1 MPNQS
6 INTIQKDTST
16 IYSDM
21 DEILTKPPAGIV
33 RYGSA
38 TLFILLLI
46 LCSISFFVKYN
57 EGISGA
63 AYIKADINS
72 VIKSPQFDG
81 VIVEK
86 NFIQRDT
93 ILQKGDTILILK
105 NQSST
110 NRKNTVLISLLD
122 NEGVIAAPFTGKITC
137 QRKLQNGN
145 QLDANTLLFEMV
157 AGQNEFK
164 IKINVEDADV
174 NKIMLGQNVKLTA
187 PGYPQNIFYIYTCEI
202 ISLPYTDDASH
213 KTTVDAILKFK
224 ESDNKE
230 NELRYILAT
239 TVNAYIITEQKSLAA
254 AFAGL

>member
-93 ILQKGDTILILK
+93 ILQKGDT
-105 NQSST
+105 
-110 NRKNTVLISLLD
+110 
-122 NEGVIAAPFTGKITC
+122 
-137 QRKLQNGN
+137 
-145 QLDANTLLFEMV
+145 
-157 AGQNEFK
+157 
-164 IKINVEDADV
+164 
-174 NKIMLGQNVKLTA
+174 
-187 PGYPQNIFYIYTCEI
+187 
-202 ISLPYTDDASH
+202 
-213 KTTVDAILKFK
+213 KTTRQGMSL
-224 ESDNKE
+224 E
-230 NELRYILAT
+230 NSIRRNSRTACGWSGSFT
-239 TVNAYIITEQKSLAA
+239 
-254 AFAGL
+254 

>member
-21 DEILTKPPAGIV
+21 DEVLTKPPSGII
-33 RYGSA
+33 RYGSV
-38 TLFILLLI
+38 TLFFLLLI
-46 LCSISFFVKYN
+46 LCGISFFVKYN
-57 EGISGA
+57 EGITGV
-63 AYIKADINS
+63 AYIKADTNLA
-72 VIKSPQFDG
+72 IKSPQFGG

-105 NQSST
+105 NQPHT
-110 NRKNTVLISLLD
+110 NRKGGALISLLD
-122 NEGVIAAPFTGKITC
+122 NEGVITAPFTGKITC
-137 QRKLQNGN
+137 QRKLQQGN

-157 AGQNEFK
+157 AGQNGFK

-174 NKIMLGQNVKLTA
+174 NKIILGQNVKITI
-187 PGYPQNIFYIYTCEI
+187 PGYSQNMFGTYTCEI
-202 ISLPYTDDASH
+202 ISLPYADAASH
-213 KTTVDAILKFK
+213 KTTADAVLKFT
-224 ESDNKE
+224 ESGNKE
-230 NELRYILAT
+230 NELHYILGT
-239 TVNAYIITEQKSLAA
+239 TANAYIITNQKSLAA